1 MSHDHRKPRSS
12 SEPSSQGPQG
22 QGPSNARLS
31 RQVQAQLGQ
40 RLRAFYEALAL
51 GEQPVPDRFI
61 EIIDR
66 LDQGRNESRQE
77 KRS

>member
-1 MSHDHRKPRSS
+1 MPQQHRKHRTSAS
-12 SEPSSQGPQG
+12 
-22 QGPSNARLS
+22 GPSNARLS
-31 RQVQAQLGQ
+31 RQVQVQIGQ

-66 LDQGRNESRQE
+66 LDQSRPESRQE

>member
-1 MSHDHRKPRSS
+1 MAHHQRKQHTPTSETSGSS
-12 SEPSSQGPQG
+12 VPA
-22 QGPSNARLS
+22 NARLS

-61 EIIDR
+61 EIINR
-66 LDQGRNESRQE
+66 LDDGRDESRQE

>member
-1 MSHDHRKPRSS
+1 MAHQNRRHHS
-12 SEPSSQGPQG
+12 PSS
-22 QGPSNARLS
+22 GPSTGGSAPSKARLS

-40 RLRAFYEALAL
+40 RLRAFYDALAF

-66 LDQGRNESRQE
+66 LNQGRTESRQE

>member
-1 MSHDHRKPRSS
+1 MLPLTTVVSCAQANKKPHH
-12 SEPSSQGPQG
+12 GP
-22 QGPSNARLS
+22 NARLS
-31 RQVQAQLGQ
+31 RQVQAQIGQ

-51 GEQPVPDRFI
+51 GEQPVPYRFI

-66 LDQGRNESRQE
+66 LDQSRPESRQE

>member
-12 SEPSSQGPQG
+12 SEPPSQASPG

>member
-1 MSHDHRKPRSS
+1 MARYRNPDTDDLDFDAAEEDCSDSP
-12 SEPSSQGPQG
+12 
-22 QGPSNARLS
+22 RLS
-31 RQVQAQLGQ
+31 AAVQAQLGQ

-61 EIIDR
+61 EIINR
-66 LDQGRNESRQE
+66 LDQGQTGPRQE

>member
-1 MSHDHRKPRSS
+1 MAHDHRKHRSS
-12 SEPSSQGPQG
+12 QTEPPAATAGSHS
-22 QGPSNARLS
+22 ARLS

-66 LDQGRNESRQE
+66 LDQGRPESRQE